1 MDLGA
6 LKDLF
11 AEGLFEHFP
20 PNARYDNLVFFDV
33 ETTGFD
39 ADKADRIIELAA
51 IQVDKGGNCRQEDLL
66 VQLPEG
72 RSVPDKIVNL
82 TGITDLML
90 LTGVTDEE
98 AARVFDSML
107 KPSWASHTLLIAH
120 NAQFD
125 LNFTAF
131 MFMRHMKE
139 HPEWLNHF
147 MECDYLDT
155 LTVYK
160 DRRAYPH
167 KLESAIISYNLQD
180 RVQNTHRAIDDV
192 MALFEVAKAM
202 EAERAD
208 LLTYVNIFGF
218 NPKYGV
224 SGKQLKKVTYHSQ
237 RFRDYMCSEQ
247 FTLPAIIHQE
257 GGKTD
262 A

>member
-1 MDLGA
+1 MYEIGA
-6 LKDLF
+6 LRS
-11 AEGLFEHFP
+11 LFEK
-20 PNARYDNLVFFDV
+20 YDNMVFFDV
-33 ETTGFD
+33 ETTGFN
-39 ADKADRIIELAA
+39 ADKTDRIIELAA
-51 IQVDKGGNCRQEDLL
+51 IQVDKDGNCRQEDLLVQL

-72 RSVPDKIVNL
+72 RSVPDKIVSL

-192 MALFEVAKAM
+192 MALLRWPRPWRPMKGDWKILKNP
-202 EAERAD
+202 ERW
-208 LLTYVNIFGF
+208 G
-218 NPKYGV
+218 
-224 SGKQLKKVTYHSQ
+224 
-237 RFRDYMCSEQ
+237 
-247 FTLPAIIHQE
+247 
-257 GGKTD
+257 
-262 A
+262 